1 MVIKHKTENKLIKFG
16 HFMQKSCK
24 KITKVVQN
32 IQKNTIIIQNPL
44 VKIVQKC
51 YYTFVKKID
60 RGACPHITN
69 KEDL

>member
-1 MVIKHKTENKLIKFG
+1 
-16 HFMQKSCK
+16 MQNQCK

-32 IQKNTIIIQNPL
+32 VQKNTIIIQNPL

-69 KEDL
+69 KEGL